1 MKIFDHLRSSLATLW
16 GAGSLEFL
24 ALSAIPT
31 SDNGTISS
39 SLCPKFFTQQLDHSN
54 NASGVFQQQYQLQT
68 DFFKPGGPILLFQ
81 GEEAVDMIRIETT
94 ILYSWA
100 QELGGIAASLEHRYF
115 GESLPFGNDSWT
127 RDNIKYLT
135 LDNVMDDAVEFVNW
149 IKSNVTGAE
158 SSPVIVSSGSYG
170 GFLTAIFRLNRP
182 EAFFGGVA
190 SAAPTA
196 MISQNE
202 QNNTARFNWYNWV
215 SNVYSDRSAEA
226 AAKIQGGFQALES
239 RLKSNKNLT
248 GLQQELGLCTAPTN
262 SFNEVTLLAQF
273 LATTFMLGAEFN
285 YAEAQ
290 PGRTLLTRP
299 LDLIVNATLAQS
311 DPIQVLNATQ
321 WLTYG
326 PLGFTCLDYLNDTS
340 KNGIRAAVPLIQ
352 YVPFSYII
360 CTYVVIESSDI
371 GNDTIFLPF
380 DSNKAGFYAFCN
392 ETWGVQPP
400 TGEELMAEYHFT
412 PEDINNSER
421 IIFSVGQYDP
431 VTGIAPVIP
440 PSGNR
445 NASKT
450 LYVSNM
456 AHREDLFAPSDGDS
470 PTVVQARN
478 IELETIKEWIGLY

>member
-1 MKIFDHLRSSLATLW
+1 MKIFGHLHLFTCYSLGSRSPRI
-16 GAGSLEFL
+16 ECN
-24 ALSAIPT
+24 P
-31 SDNGTISS
+31 D
-39 SLCPKFFTQQLDHSN
+39 LDHSN
-54 NASGVFQQQYQLQT
+54 NASGVFQQQYQLQA

-81 GEEAVDMIRIETT
+81 GEEATDMIRIETT

-135 LDNVMDDAVEFVNW
+135 LDSVMDDAVEFVNS
-149 IKSNVTGAE
+149 IKANVTGAE
-158 SSPVIVSSGSYG
+158 NSPVIVSSGSYG
-170 GFLTAIFRLNRP
+170 GFLTAMFRLNRP

-190 SAAPTA
+190 SAAPTV

-202 QNNTARFNWYNWV
+202 ENNTARFNWFNWV

-239 RLKSNKNLT
+239 RFQSR
-248 GLQQELGLCTAPTN
+248 LCTATTN
-262 SFNEVTLLAQF
+262 NSAEFTALAQF
-273 LATTFMLGAEFN
+273 LAVTFMFGAEFN
-285 YAEAQ
+285 YAESQ
-290 PGRTLLTRP
+290 PGRTLLAHS

-326 PLGFTCLDYLNDTS
+326 PLGFTCLDYLNSTS
-340 KNGIRAAVPLIQ
+340 KNGLNAAVPLIQ
-352 YVPFSYII
+352 NVPFSYIT
-360 CTYVVIESSDI
+360 CTYAPIESSDI
-371 GNDTIFLPF
+371 SKDTIFLPF
-380 DSNKAGFYAFCN
+380 DSDKAGFYAFCN